1 MNIHHLELFYFVARH
16 GGISEAVRNIPYGI
30 QQPAVSAQVLQL
42 EADLGVTLFQRR
54 PFQLTPAGAEL
65 YEFIQPFFANVDAVA
80 EKLRGGATQLVRIA
94 ASMVVL
100 KDHLPALLGNLRRKF
115 PKLKFTLHDGIQPQ
129 IEDWLNRREI
139 DIAITVIEGRPA
151 AGIRAEKLIELPLCL
166 LAGPES
172 TLKSAEEL
180 WRRDRIAEPL
190 ISLPSNEA
198 VGRNF
203 QRGLARLKV
212 DWPIGIEVNSLDLV
226 PTYVAN
232 GFGLGVFVQVPG
244 SPVPRGVRVL
254 PLSGFDP
261 VVIGV
266 LWHGKGSSVALALLA
281 ELRARAAEVAARK
294 RA

>member
-1 MNIHHLELFYFVARH
+1 
-16 GGISEAVRNIPYGI
+16 
-30 QQPAVSAQVLQL
+30 
-42 EADLGVTLFQRR
+42 
-54 PFQLTPAGAEL
+54 
-65 YEFIQPFFANVDAVA
+65 
-80 EKLRGGATQLVRIA
+80 
-94 ASMVVL
+94 MVVL

-151 AGIRAEKLIELPLCL
+151 VGIRAEKLIELPLCL

-172 TLKSAEEL
+172 ALKSADEL

-244 SPVPRGVRVL
+244 SPVPRDVRVL
-254 PLSGFDP
+254 PLPGFDP

-266 LWHGKGSSVALALLA
+266 LWHGKGSPVALALLA
-281 ELRARAAEVAARK
+281 ELQTRAAEVAGRK